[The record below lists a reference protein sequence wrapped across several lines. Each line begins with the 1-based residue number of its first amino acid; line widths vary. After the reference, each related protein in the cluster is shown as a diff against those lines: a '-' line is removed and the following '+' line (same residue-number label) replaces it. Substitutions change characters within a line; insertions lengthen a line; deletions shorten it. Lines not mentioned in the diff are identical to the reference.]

1 MTHKSRIEYYRAK
14 GQEDYPNYNP
24 PRKLLTDYLMDLESN
39 LYNELYIE
47 YKNAYDEGFEA
58 ARLMLLDAVEY

>member
-1 MTHKSRIEYYRAK
+1 MTHIQRIQFYKAQ

-24 PRKLLTDYLMDLESN
+24 PARLHMDYLMDMESN

-47 YKNAYDEGFEA
+47 YKNAYDEGFET